1 MAKFKSGDIV
11 VLKSGGPKMT
21 IHGIGEFAFEEGAL
35 CKWFNEKSELK
46 EAVFDE
52 NSLEHYD
59 RNRDPKVPACC

>member
-1 MAKFKSGDIV
+1 
-11 VLKSGGPKMT
+11 MT